1 MGRDPRGHAVTT
13 THRPVTLSRRE
24 FVAAS
29 GIVAGAA
36 FNAFAQRAPLTAG
49 QVVDRIKANL
59 GVPWRDGPTDTFKTG
74 DAGTAVTGIATTVMS
89 TFDVIKRAAA
99 ARRNMVITHEPTFW
113 TGNDDV
119 RNFGGDAVYQ
129 KKLDFIRE
137 HDMVV
142 WRFHDNL
149 HARQPDM
156 TAVGLAQAIGWDKYV
171 SRDEPRVYVL
181 PPTRLGDLARD
192 IERRLKLPTIRVIGH
207 PDFMVGRGALMQGT
221 APFHAAT
228 VLPTV
233 DVVVAGE
240 QREWEGVEY
249 AFDAN
254 TAGMPKGLILIG
266 HWVSEDQG
274 MRLCADWLKTFV
286 TEVPV
291 EWIPAGDPFWRP

>member
-1 MGRDPRGHAVTT
+1 MTVRSSKAP
-13 THRPVTLSRRE
+13 LSRRE
-24 FVAAS
+24 FVSVSGMLAAS
-29 GIVAGAA
+29 VATGFGQTAT
-36 FNAFAQRAPLTAG
+36 LTAG
-49 QVVDRIKANL
+49 QVVDRIKGNL

-74 DAGTAVTGIATTVMS
+74 DATTPVTGIATTVMS

-113 TGNDDV
+113 TGNDNV
-119 RNFGGDAVYQ
+119 RGFETNAVYQ
-129 KKLDFIRE
+129 QKLQFMRDNNI
-137 HDMVV
+137 VV
-142 WRFHDNL
+142 WRFHDNQ

-156 TAVGLAQAIGWDKYV
+156 TAVGLAEALGWQGRLSKD
-171 SRDEPRVYVL
+171 DPGVYVL
-181 PPTRLGDLARD
+181 PTVRLRDLAMD
-192 IERRLKLPTIRVIGH
+192 VERRLRLPTIRV
-207 PDFMVGRGALMQGT
+207 VGDPQSTVSRAALMQGT

-228 VLPTV
+228 VFPNV
-233 DVVVAGE
+233 DVIVAGE

-254 TAGMPKGLILIG
+254 TAGQRKGLILIG

-286 TEVPV
+286 SEVPV